1 MLGFYVTS
9 PPTSSPAYNDVD
21 GEDSLMPLAPP
32 TDDLGMPTFRC
43 DTATAFRCAECIRI
57 NMRCEAS
64 DSEDAIRECSRQR
77 DKIKWTTH
85 TSPVLEAEVSVPNL
99 KLVEL
104 CPTSCS
110 LRRPSGQALGLDRP
124 FVE

>member
-9 PPTSSPAYNDVD
+9 TPTSSPAYNDVD
-21 GEDSLMPLAPP
+21 GEDSLMPPV
-32 TDDLGMPTFRC
+32 DEGGMSTFRC
-43 DTATAFRCAECIRI
+43 DTTTAVRCAECIKI

-99 KLVEL
+99 NLVEL
-104 CPTSCS
+104 CPSSCS
-110 LRRPSGQALGLDRP
+110 LRRPSGQALDLSRP
-124 FVE
+124 FAE